1 MTNWKFNPRYRGD
14 VGRSHGESI
23 PHWKKRTGAKK
34 VVGLKK
40 CIINTLARK
49 KATTPKT
56 MRKAFNSVMKQCRR
70 LTSTR
75 YNPRRRRR
83 AHKRSRR
90 YLSVSDKGA
99 LWGRLQSIRR
109 MHRNMT
115 V

>member
-34 VVGLKK
+34 VAAKRGTRRTARYVGLKK

-70 LTSTR
+70 LTSPR
-75 YNPRRRRR
+75 YNPRE
-83 AHKRSRR
+83 AEALANAQAGIYR
-90 YLSVSDKGA
+90 YP
-99 LWGRLQSIRR
+99 I
-109 MHRNMT
+109 
-115 V
+115 